1 MTIFFFH
8 IQTNTERDGI
18 PSYRDHR
25 LDVLMTPEGFAAHV
39 IVQPPHR
46 LHLLASLALFG
57 VIDDK
62 GEGLSFLWTEHFEHL
77 IGFQR
82 KRLPGIPSPHVE
94 KVFETGAMG
103 KRGGIQVTV
112 QSLDVSSLP
121 AHCNN
126 EYQDLEV
133 VEMPVAK
140 LAFQRAEKTVEFG
153 GERDDLKH
161 ERQPPMGLVWLTFFI
176 GWFAFFICVFLPS
189 IVKSQS
195 T

>member
-25 LDVLMTPEGFAAHV
+25 LDVLMTPEGFSAHV
-39 IVQPPHR
+39 IMQPPHR

-62 GEGLSFLWTEHFEHL
+62 GEGLPFLWVEHFEHL
-77 IGFQR
+77 IGFHR
-82 KRLPGIPSPHVE
+82 KRLLGIPSPHVE
-94 KVFETGAMG
+94 EIIEAGTMG
-103 KRGGIQVTV
+103 KRGGIQVSI
-112 QSLDVSSLP
+112 QRLDVAPLP
-121 AHCNN
+121 AHRNN
-126 EYQDLEV
+126 ENQYLEV
-133 VEMPVAK
+133 VKMSVAK
-140 LAFQRAEKTVEFG
+140 LAFQRAEKGVEFG
-153 GERDDLKH
+153 GETDDLKH